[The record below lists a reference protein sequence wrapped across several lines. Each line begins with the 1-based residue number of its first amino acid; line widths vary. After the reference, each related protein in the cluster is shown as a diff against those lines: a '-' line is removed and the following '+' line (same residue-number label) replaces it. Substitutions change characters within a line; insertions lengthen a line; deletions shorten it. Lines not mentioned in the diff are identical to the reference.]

1 MGVKLSDD
9 SESHARSEAMA
20 RLGIESWLSVL
31 SRPGMP
37 SAGLSIVIS
46 KTIAGTIASRLRF
59 DRSISFVEHSM
70 RRSARSTSKNL
81 ETSRSNRYLRVAQ
94 PPDDEGSNALNR
106 RPQVLHLLLPTRL
119 PKRWPATGLT
129 ARTTELIS
137 TINLLSIESL
147 AAFFADSFQKDPAMN
162 LLAV

>member
-1 MGVKLSDD
+1 
-9 SESHARSEAMA
+9 
-20 RLGIESWLSVL
+20 
-31 SRPGMP
+31 
-37 SAGLSIVIS
+37 
-46 KTIAGTIASRLRF
+46 
-59 DRSISFVEHSM
+59 
-70 RRSARSTSKNL
+70 
-81 ETSRSNRYLRVAQ
+81 
-94 PPDDEGSNALNR
+94 
-106 RPQVLHLLLPTRL
+106 LLPTRL